1 MVGLADTRGG
11 TPTAHV
17 IFGAG
22 RVLADSVVL
31 SPKGKTGALQQE
43 HVVVAEQGI
52 ADSVLVDVVPMVM
65 VPVVSVTVGST
76 VKVKKS

>member
-11 TPTAHV
+11 TPTAQV

-22 RVLADSVVL
+22 RVLAESVVL
-31 SPKGKTGALQQE
+31 TPKGKFGTPQQE
-43 HVVVAEQGI
+43 HVVVNEQG
-52 ADSVLVDVVPMVM
+52 ADDSVLVDVVPMVM